1 MTFGLRPSAE
11 QTDHSAIRTIVPC
24 PPCRLVPRAF
34 ALDWRR
40 RGRRP
45 PAPIRAGRSAFR
57 SRPTPFDASVMK
69 QERKMSISVLWEQE
83 SCVAIVAAMPNGRAA
98 CPSSVSLAPDA
109 CPSVRHPCVPYSL
122 RPDGDAER
130 PGAIDGCCSV
140 AESPCGSGDRQTN
153 ARPTGARWGSR
164 RCGGGA
170 VRRTGKADCAAAGVS
185 EWNRARRS
193 AVPPLRPPTHAGT
206 QRRFAL
212 RPRSADVVRY
222 LLAAKPLPC
231 LLDAIAAPCIEA
243 KRPPSDAYSMRL
255 HP

>member
-1 MTFGLRPSAE
+1 M
-11 QTDHSAIRTIVPC
+11 
-24 PPCRLVPRAF
+24 
-34 ALDWRR
+34 DWRR

-83 SCVAIVAAMPNGRAA
+83 SFVAIVAPMPNGRVA
-98 CPSSVSLAPDA
+98 CPSSISLAPDA

-122 RPDGDAER
+122 RPAGDAER
-130 PGAIDGCCSV
+130 SEAIDGCCSV
-140 AESPCGSGDRQTN
+140 AESPCGPRDRRSN
-153 ARPTGARWGSR
+153 ARPVRALDSERWGPR
-164 RCGGGA
+164 RCGSGA
-170 VRRTGKADCAAAGVS
+170 VRRTGEADCAVADVS
-185 EWNRARRS
+185 EWNRAQRR

-206 QRRFAL
+206 QRRLAL

-231 LLDAIAAPCIEA
+231 LLDAIAALCIET
-243 KRPPSDAYSMRL
+243 KRPPSDAHSMRL